1 MSEQMEMPIRR
12 ARVALAED
20 TEALPKEAG
29 GGKAR
34 RGRIRLVQREPL
46 NYPDEAA
53 VGYSDWFL
61 NARPPCLGWWDTCV
75 NGTDEHQRLWFVPS
89 DDPICDGG
97 MWYER
102 RAEGGLKFVGTHAEI
117 GRQLQWRG
125 LRAPYP
131 EGYAWVVPGA
141 EAFLALSRKRFR
153 EVLE

>member
-1 MSEQMEMPIRR
+1 MSEQMELPIRR

-61 NARPPCLGWWDTCV
+61 NARSAASSNGAASALPIPRATPGWCLGPR
-75 NGTDEHQRLWFVPS
+75 HS
-89 DDPICDGG
+89 
-97 MWYER
+97 
-102 RAEGGLKFVGTHAEI
+102 
-117 GRQLQWRG
+117 
-125 LRAPYP
+125 
-131 EGYAWVVPGA
+131 
-141 EAFLALSRKRFR
+141 SR
-153 EVLE
+153 